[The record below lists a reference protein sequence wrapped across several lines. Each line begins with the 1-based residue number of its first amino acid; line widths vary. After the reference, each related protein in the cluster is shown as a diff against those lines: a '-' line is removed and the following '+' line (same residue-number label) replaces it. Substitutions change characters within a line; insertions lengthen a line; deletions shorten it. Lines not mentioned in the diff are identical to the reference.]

1 MKSFFK
7 YLLASILGVM
17 LAFAILFFILVG
29 IAGIVV
35 SSQDKPVSVK
45 PQSILLLKLDQPVH
59 DRKPSLPMP
68 AMSPLSFGFDNQI
81 GLNEILS
88 NINKACKDTNIC
100 GIYLE
105 LSTLQAG
112 IATVEEIRNALLD
125 FKKTGKFIISYS
137 EYYTQK
143 AYYLASVADKVC
155 MNPMGILN
163 FDGLSAE
170 VLFFKKA
177 LDKLDIEPQIVRHGK
192 FKSAV
197 EPLMYEKMSAENRLQ
212 IQTYM
217 GSIWNHIVYQVG
229 LQRGIEVGTLNAL
242 ADNMSIGSGK
252 EGLESGLIDSLMYKD
267 QVLDLLT
274 ERSHVK
280 SVKKLNFVS
289 HNQYA
294 RVPKSRSQKGLAKN
308 KIAVIYASGDI
319 VEGEGNEDQI
329 GSGKISRT
337 IREAREDSAIKA
349 IVFRVNSSGGSVL
362 ASEIIWRELEL
373 ARKVKPVIASMGDVA
388 ASGGY
393 YVLAAADTILASPTT
408 ITGSIGVFGVLLD
421 AGDFL
426 NNKLGVTADVVN
438 TNRHS
443 DFGSVFRPMDAEEQQ
458 MMQRRVDESYLTF
471 ISHVAD
477 GRKMDQTA
485 VDKIGEGRVWS
496 GVNAIEN
503 GLVDGTAGL
512 SGAIE
517 IAAGK
522 AGIEHYR
529 VVELPKL
536 KDPIEQLMMELTG
549 ENTMNHM
556 RQELGSGY
564 RYYRQLKS
572 LVSSSGIMA
581 RMPFTIEVN

>member
-7 YLLASILGVM
+7 FLLASILGVM
-17 LAFAILFFILVG
+17 LAFAIMFFIFAG
-29 IAGIVV
+29 IAGIIV

-45 PQSILLLKLDQPVH
+45 PQSILMLKLDQPVH
-59 DRKPSLPMP
+59 DRKPSLPIPGMN
-68 AMSPLSFGFDNQI
+68 ALNFGFDNQI
-81 GLNEILS
+81 GLNEVLS

-105 LSTLQAG
+105 LSSLQAG

-143 AYYLASVADKVC
+143 AYYLASVSDKIC
-155 MNPMGILN
+155 MNPVGFLN
-163 FDGLSAE
+163 FDGLSSE
-170 VLFFKKA
+170 ILFFKKA

-197 EPLMYEKMSAENRLQ
+197 EPLMYEKMSAENREQ

-217 GSIWNHIVYQVG
+217 GSIWNHIVNQVG
-229 LQRGIEVGTLNAL
+229 LQRGINVGTLNSL
-242 ADNMSIGSGK
+242 ADNMSMGSGDEAMK
-252 EGLESGLIDSLMYKD
+252 SGLIDSLLYKD

-274 ERSHVK
+274 GLSGVK
-280 SVKKLNFVS
+280 STKKLNFVS
-289 HNQYA
+289 HNQYTS
-294 RVPKSRSQKGLAKN
+294 VPRPKSQKGLAKN
-308 KIAVIYASGDI
+308 KIAVIYASGNI
-319 VEGEGNEDQI
+319 VEGEGNEDEI
-329 GSGKISRT
+329 GSGKISRI
-337 IREAREDSAIKA
+337 IREAREDSAIRA
-349 IVFRVNSSGGSVL
+349 IVFRVNSGGGSAL
-362 ASEIIWRELEL
+362 ASEVIWRELDL

-393 YVLAAADTILASPTT
+393 YVLAAADTVLASPTT

-443 DFGSVFRPMDAEEQQ
+443 DFGSVFRPMDSEEQQ
-458 MMQRRVDESYLTF
+458 MMQRRVDETYLNF

-485 VDKIGEGRVWS
+485 VDKVGEGRVWS
-496 GVNAIEN
+496 GVNAVEN

-517 IAAGK
+517 IAARK

-536 KDPIEQLMMELTG
+536 KDPFEQILYELTG
-549 ENTMNHM
+549 ESTMKHV
-556 RQELGSGY
+556 RQELGAGY
-564 RYYRQLKS
+564 RYYKELKS
-572 LVSSSGIMA
+572 LVSSNGIMA
-581 RMPFTIEVN
+581 RMLFEIEVN

>member
-7 YLLASILGVM
+7 YLLASILGVI
-17 LAFAILFFILVG
+17 LAFTILFFIIAG
-29 IAGIVV
+29 IAGAIV

-45 PQSILLLKLDQPVH
+45 PQSILLLKLDQPII
-59 DRKPSLPMP
+59 DRKPSLPIYGINPMN
-68 AMSPLSFGFDNQI
+68 FGFDNQI
-81 GLNEILS
+81 GLNDVLS

-105 LSTLQAG
+105 LSALQAG

-125 FKKTGKFIISYS
+125 FKKTGKFIVSYS

-143 AYYLASVADKVC
+143 AYYLASVSDKIC
-155 MNPMGILN
+155 MNPVGFLN

-170 VLFFKKA
+170 VLFFKKS

-197 EPLMYEKMSAENRLQ
+197 EPLMNEKMSPENREQ

-217 GSIWNHIVYQVG
+217 GSIWNHLLYQVG
-229 LQRGIEVGTLNAL
+229 LQRGIPVDALNSL
-242 ADNMSIGSGK
+242 ADNLSMGSGK
-252 EGLESGLIDSLMYKD
+252 EILQSGLIDSLMYKD
-267 QVLDLLT
+267 QILDLLT
-274 ERSHVK
+274 QLSQVK
-280 SVKKLNFVS
+280 STKKLNFVS
-289 HNQYA
+289 NNQYT
-294 RVPKSRSQKGLAKN
+294 RVPKPRSQKGLAKN

-319 VEGEGNEDQI
+319 VEGEGNEDEI

-349 IVFRVNSSGGSVL
+349 IVFRVNSGGGSAL
-362 ASEIIWRELEL
+362 ASEIIWRELDL

-408 ITGSIGVFGVLLD
+408 ITGSIGVFGILLD
-421 AGDFL
+421 AGDFF

-443 DFGSVFRPMDAEEQQ
+443 DFGSIFRPMDAEERQ
-458 MMQRRVDESYLTF
+458 MMQRRIDETYITF

-517 IAAGK
+517 IAARK

-536 KDPIEQLMMELTG
+536 KDPIEQIMYELTG
-549 ENTMNHM
+549 EITMKHV

-572 LVSSSGIMA
+572 LVNSNGIMT
-581 RMPFTIEVN
+581 RMPFEIEIN